1 MKNTDRNVIF
11 RWCFLLFRLS
21 ALKLLLRECLVEL
34 DVSDCRYCDN
44 CCCSDDSYHFIF
56 LLLRL
61 FFFFVFCVLR
71 IKLFCLGAFMFRSTS
86 LLDNKLTLS
95 VRLVKFSN
103 DITGIT
109 KSNTLVNSGIHPPFF
124 SFAVMVKK

>member
-95 VRLVKFSN
+95 AQLVKFSN

-109 KSNTLVNSGIHPPFF
+109 KSNTLVNSGIHPPF
-124 SFAVMVKK
+124 SHLL